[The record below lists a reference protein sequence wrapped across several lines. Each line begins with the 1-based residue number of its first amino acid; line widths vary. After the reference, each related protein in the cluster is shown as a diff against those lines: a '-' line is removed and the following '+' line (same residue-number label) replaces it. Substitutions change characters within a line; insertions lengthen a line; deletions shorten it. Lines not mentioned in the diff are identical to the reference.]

1 MLMAI
6 WESLWASGLEDL
18 QDIGTWW
25 GAFIALLD
33 YALVAFIIFQLYR
46 LTRGTS
52 AIPVFLGLLAIYAF
66 WQLITALGMNLLSDL
81 LGQFIGVGVIAILI
95 VFQQELRNF
104 LLFIGDQD
112 FLKTQPAWLR
122 NILPSRRDTGS
133 SEVSEVLEA
142 LYRIAERGEGALVVI
157 GRKSPL
163 QTHISSVTPLDAV
176 ISAPLIESIFF
187 KNSPLHDGALLIAYG
202 RMTGVR
208 AVLPVSQRP
217 DLPAEWGMRHRA
229 ALGITERTDAI
240 ALVVSEEHRDVRVAV
255 GSELKV
261 APSRSEL
268 LGLVQEALDLGSAK
282 S

>member
-1 MLMAI
+1 MEPLA
-6 WESLWASGLEDL
+6 SLWASGLEDF
-18 QDIGTWW
+18 QHGTTWIGVL
-25 GAFIALLD
+25 IALLD
-33 YALVAFIIFQLYR
+33 YALVGFILYQLYR

-52 AIPVFLGLLAIYAF
+52 AIPVFLGLLAIYVF
-66 WQLITALGMNLLSDL
+66 WQLISALGLHLLSDL

-104 LLFIGDQD
+104 LLFIGDQE
-112 FLKTQPAWLR
+112 FLKQQPAWLR
-122 NILPSRRDTGS
+122 NILPRRADTGRT
-133 SEVSEVLEA
+133 EVNEILDA
-142 LYRIAERGEGALVVI
+142 LYRIADRGEGALVVI

-163 QTHISSVTPLDAV
+163 QTHISSVTPIDAR

-208 AVLPVSQRP
+208 AVLPVTQRP

-229 ALGITERTDAI
+229 ALGITEATDAV
-240 ALVVSEEHRDVRVAV
+240 ALVVSEEHRDVRVAI
-255 GSELKV
+255 GSELRV

-268 LGLVQEALDLGSAK
+268 LNLVHEALEVAAPNP
-282 S
+282 

>member
-1 MLMAI
+1 MNGL
-6 WESLWASGLEDL
+6 ESLWASGLEDWRDL
-18 QDIGTWW
+18 GSWW
-25 GAFIALLD
+25 GIVVAVLD
-33 YALVAFIIFQLYR
+33 VALVGFIVFQLYR

-52 AIPVFLGLLAIYAF
+52 AIPVFLGLLAIYVF
-66 WQLITALGMNLLSDL
+66 WQIITALGLNLLSDL

-95 VFQQELRNF
+95 VFQQELRSF

-122 NILPSRRDTGS
+122 NILPSRADTGE
-133 SEVSEVLEA
+133 SEVTEILEA
-142 LYRIAERGEGALVVI
+142 LHRIAARGEGALVVI

-163 QTHISSVTPLDAV
+163 QTHISSVTPLDAA

-217 DLPAEWGMRHRA
+217 DLPPEWGMRHRA
-229 ALGITERTDAI
+229 ALGITERTDAV

-255 GSELKV
+255 GNELHV
-261 APSRSEL
+261 APSRAEL
-268 LGLVQEALDLGSAK
+268 MRLISDALQLGK
-282 S
+282 PTR

>member
-1 MLMAI
+1 MEPLA
-6 WESLWASGLEDL
+6 SLWASGLEDWNHSTPWL
-18 QDIGTWW
+18 SVL
-25 GAFIALLD
+25 IALID
-33 YALVAFIIFQLYR
+33 YALVGFIIYQLYR

-52 AIPVFLGLLAIYAF
+52 AIPVFLGLLAIYLF
-66 WQLITALGMNLLSDL
+66 WQLITALGLNLLSDL

-95 VFQQELRNF
+95 VFQQELRSF
-104 LLFIGDQD
+104 LLFIGDQE
-112 FLKTQPAWLR
+112 FLKQQPAWLR
-122 NILPSRRDTGS
+122 NILPTRADTGRT
-133 SEVSEVLEA
+133 EVNEIVDA
-142 LYRIAERGEGALVVI
+142 LYRIAGRGEGALVVI

-163 QTHISSVTPLDAV
+163 QTHISSVTPIDAQ

-229 ALGITERTDAI
+229 ALGMTERTDAI

-255 GSELKV
+255 GTEMHV
-261 APSRSEL
+261 APSRTEL
-268 LGLVQEALDLGSAK
+268 LRLVHEALEVAAPQS
-282 S
+282 

>member
-1 MLMAI
+1 MEPLA
-6 WESLWASGLEDL
+6 SLWASGLEDF
-18 QDIGTWW
+18 QHGTTWIGVL
-25 GAFIALLD
+25 IALLD
-33 YALVAFIIFQLYR
+33 YALVGFILYQLYR

-52 AIPVFLGLLAIYAF
+52 AIPVFLGLLAIYVF
-66 WQLITALGMNLLSDL
+66 WQLISALGLHLLSDL

-104 LLFIGDQD
+104 LLFIGDQE
-112 FLKTQPAWLR
+112 FLKQQPAWLR
-122 NILPSRRDTGS
+122 NILPRRADTGRT
-133 SEVSEVLEA
+133 EVNEILDA
-142 LYRIAERGEGALVVI
+142 LYRIADRGEGALVVI

-163 QTHISSVTPLDAV
+163 QTHISSVTPIDAR

-208 AVLPVSQRP
+208 AVLPVTQRP

-229 ALGITERTDAI
+229 ALGITEATDAV
-240 ALVVSEEHRDVRVAV
+240 ALVVSEEHRDVRVAI
-255 GSELKV
+255 GSELRV

-268 LGLVQEALDLGSAK
+268 LNLVHEALEVAAPNT
-282 S
+282 

>member
-1 MLMAI
+1 MNGL
-6 WESLWASGLEDL
+6 ESLWASGLEDWR
-18 QDIGTWW
+18 DVGSGW
-25 GAFIALLD
+25 GIAVAVLD
-33 YALVAFIIFQLYR
+33 VALVGFIVFQLYR

-52 AIPVFLGLLAIYAF
+52 AIPVFLGLLAIYVF
-66 WQLITALGMNLLSDL
+66 WQIITLLGLNLLSDL

-95 VFQQELRNF
+95 VFQQELRSF
-104 LLFIGDQD
+104 LLFIGDHD

-122 NILPSRRDTGS
+122 NILPTRADTGQ
-133 SEVSEVLEA
+133 SEVTEILEA
-142 LYRIAERGEGALVVI
+142 LHRIAARGEGALVVI

-163 QTHISSVTPLDAV
+163 QTHISSVTPLDAA

-217 DLPAEWGMRHRA
+217 DLPPEWGMRHRA
-229 ALGITERTDAI
+229 ALGITERTDAV

-255 GSELKV
+255 GNELHV
-261 APSRSEL
+261 APGRAEL
-268 LGLVQEALDLGSAK
+268 MRLISEALQLAK
-282 S
+282 PAR

>member
-6 WESLWASGLEDL
+6 WESLWASGLEDW

-25 GAFIALLD
+25 GLFIAILD
-33 YALVAFIIFQLYR
+33 GALVGFIIYQLYR

-66 WQLITALGMNLLSDL
+66 WQLITALGLNLLSDL

-95 VFQQELRNF
+95 VFQQELRSF

-112 FLKTQPAWLR
+112 FLKTQPVWLR

-133 SEVSEVLEA
+133 SEVSEIVEA
-142 LYRIAERGEGALVVI
+142 LYRIADRGEGALVVI

-163 QTHISSVTPLDAV
+163 QTHIASVTPLDAA

-217 DLPAEWGMRHRA
+217 DLPPEWGMRHRA
-229 ALGITERTDAI
+229 ALGISERTDAI

-255 GSELKV
+255 GSELVV

-268 LGLVQEALDLGSAK
+268 LGLVREALDLSAAR

>member
-6 WESLWASGLEDL
+6 WESLWASGLEDWR
-18 QDIGTWW
+18 DVGTW
-25 GAFIALLD
+25 GGVLIALLD
-33 YALVAFIIFQLYR
+33 YALVGFILIQLYR

-66 WQLITALGMNLLSDL
+66 WQLITALGMNLLSEL

-112 FLKTQPAWLR
+112 FLKQQPAWLR
-122 NILPSRRDTGS
+122 NFFPARRVTGS
-133 SEVSEVLEA
+133 SEVSEILEA
-142 LYRIAERGEGALVVI
+142 LYRIADRGEGALVVI

-163 QTHISSVTPLDAV
+163 QTHISSVTPLDAA

-261 APSRSEL
+261 APSRLEL
-268 LGLVQEALDLGSAK
+268 LSLVEAALDTSNA
-282 S
+282 

>member
-1 MLMAI
+1 MEPLA
-6 WESLWASGLEDL
+6 SLWASGLEDWNHSTPWL
-18 QDIGTWW
+18 SVL
-25 GAFIALLD
+25 IALID
-33 YALVAFIIFQLYR
+33 YALVGFIIYQLYR

-52 AIPVFLGLLAIYAF
+52 AIPVFLGLLAIYLF
-66 WQLITALGMNLLSDL
+66 WQLITALGLNLLSDL

-95 VFQQELRNF
+95 VFQQELRSF
-104 LLFIGDQD
+104 LLFIGDQE
-112 FLKTQPAWLR
+112 FLKQQPAWLR
-122 NILPSRRDTGS
+122 NILPTRADTGRTAVN
-133 SEVSEVLEA
+133 EIVDA
-142 LYRIAERGEGALVVI
+142 LYRIAGRGEGALVVI

-163 QTHISSVTPLDAV
+163 QTHISSVTPIDAQ

-229 ALGITERTDAI
+229 ALGMTERTDAI

-255 GSELKV
+255 GTEMHV
-261 APSRSEL
+261 APSRTEL
-268 LGLVQEALDLGSAK
+268 LRLVHEALEVAAPQS
-282 S
+282 